1 MNVLFLTPDNK
12 NAFRIREAN
21 VQINIGDLEMLLISV
36 IRNYFGQA
44 SQQKSLIIDS
54 QSQLFSKTKNIQFMN
69 TYELSFTDFFLEFF
83 RSGNGSL
90 ICTFSCFLRYFSDFF
105 FFLLFY
111 SYFRSFIFP
120 KSVRFRTAFISPVW
134 NRDLK
139 KKKTPKCAEN
149 TQSQYRFV

>member
-1 MNVLFLTPDNK
+1 MADWSSFFFTLDNK

-44 SQQKSLIIDS
+44 SQKTSLIIDS

-83 RSGNGSL
+83 RSGNGNL
-90 ICTFSCFLRYFSDFF
+90 ICTFSCFLPYFSDVFAFLFSFF
-105 FFLLFY
+105 H
-111 SYFRSFIFP
+111 
-120 KSVRFRTAFISPVW
+120 
-134 NRDLK
+134 
-139 KKKTPKCAEN
+139 
-149 TQSQYRFV
+149 